1 MFELLVLI
9 LGACI
14 GSFLNVV
21 ILRIP
26 KSESYIFQRS
36 YCPKCSK
43 KLSLFDLFPI
53 LSWLF
58 LRFKCRYCYS
68 NISFRYPLI
77 EAITSFLF
85 LLCFNVQNIY
95 YNLPYELFCLISS
108 WILVSYLIVL
118 TVIDIDEMILPDSL
132 TFSGSFIGIIILI
145 ITKIFFFDQITVNLF
160 DHFYA
165 YAFSIIGFY
174 IFTKLVSLA
183 FGKPA
188 FGGGDIKL
196 FAMCGAWLGT
206 TGLELTIVLSFLIGA
221 LYSVIALSLKLIR
234 RGDYIPFGPFICV
247 STFLVW
253 ILGNKFWIKSLGD
266 ILWWKYL

>member
-1 MFELLVLI
+1 MHGLFVLI
-9 LGACI
+9 LGACV

-21 ILRIP
+21 ILRLP
-26 KSESYIFQRS
+26 KLEPYILKRS
-36 YCPKCSK
+36 YCPKCGE
-43 KLSLFDLFPI
+43 KLSFFDLFPI

-58 LRFKCRYCYS
+58 LRFKCRYCNLS
-68 NISFRYPLI
+68 IPFRYPLI
-77 EAITSFLF
+77 EIITSFLF
-85 LLCFNVQNIY
+85 LLCFYDRNF
-95 YNLPYELFCLISS
+95 YNNLSYELFLLVSS

-132 TFSGSFIGIIILI
+132 TFSGSIIGFLLILI
-145 ITKIFFFDQITVNLF
+145 TKFFYFDYNSVKLE
-160 DHFYA
+160 DHFFA
-165 YAFSIIGFY
+165 YIFSIIGFF
-174 IFTKLVSLA
+174 IFSKVVFVA
-183 FGKPA
+183 FNKPA

-206 TGLELTIVLSFLIGA
+206 IGLELTIVLSFLISA
-221 LYSVIALSLKLIR
+221 VYSVIALCLNLIR

-253 ILGNKFWIKSLGD
+253 ILGDEFWIKSLGN